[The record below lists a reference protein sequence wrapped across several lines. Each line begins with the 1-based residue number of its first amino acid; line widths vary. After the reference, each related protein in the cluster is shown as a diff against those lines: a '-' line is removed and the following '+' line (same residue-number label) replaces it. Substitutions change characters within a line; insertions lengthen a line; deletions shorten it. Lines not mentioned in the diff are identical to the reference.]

1 MEEHYHS
8 KYQPRYGPFHDIKII
23 RLFQQQTTFLI
34 CLNQNYYEYSVHIM
48 TISYCIKT
56 PRLHPQRT
64 VDLLTI
70 LDNYLGQNIII
81 TNKID

>member
-1 MEEHYHS
+1 MMLKS
-8 KYQPRYGPFHDIKII
+8 IP
-23 RLFQQQTTFLI
+23 LFQQQTTFLI
-34 CLNQNYYEYSVHIM
+34 CLNQNYYEYSVHIK

-70 LDNYLGQNIII
+70 LDNYLGKYHNNQQHGISLGKQYEHNI
-81 TNKID
+81 